1 MPLPLFS
8 IEPVAVDQQTR
19 RTLSCVSCGLFRG
32 AKSPRMPP
40 WGDFRKK
47 LLTVGEGP
55 GKTEDRVGRPWQGR
69 TGRLLDRTL
78 AELGV
83 DLERDALSTNSV
95 ICRPQDERGDDRD
108 PTPHELAC
116 CRHRY
121 LVPVLEDRRP
131 RVVLLLG
138 GHACASVLG
147 SLMSDVDDHITKWR
161 GWRVPVPE
169 WGAYVC
175 PVFHPSFVARSDD
188 KPEVD
193 TIWRRDLRAALDL
206 LDVQPPPPMD
216 YLRERV
222 TILRDEG
229 EVVGALERAN
239 EAEFFSF
246 DYETTSLRAVGH
258 ELVCISFCTSEEA
271 SYAFMWTGS
280 RRVRRAFR
288 SVLRNDRVGKI
299 SHNCKF
305 ESLWSY
311 HHFGVE
317 NIRWHMDTMLAAH
330 VLDNRPG
337 LCGLKLQSFLN
348 FGIRDYSASIS
359 SYLEASD
366 KRDPNSENRIREFIG
381 RFGEDEC
388 LIYCGLDSLI
398 TMMLANRQM
407 GQLSA

>member
-32 AKSPRMPP
+32 VNTPRMPP
-40 WGDFRKK
+40 WGDFRRR

-69 TGRLLDRTL
+69 TGKLLDRTL

-95 ICRPQDERGDDRD
+95 ACRPQDDEGDDRE

-121 LVPVLEDRRP
+121 LAPELERRRP

-147 SLMSDVDDHITKWR
+147 SLMPDVDDAITKWR

-175 PVFHPSFVARSDD
+175 PTFHPSFVARSDD
-188 KPEVD
+188 KPEVT
-193 TIWRRDLRAALDL
+193 TIWRRDLRAAIDL
-206 LDVQPPPPMD
+206 LDASPPPPMD
-216 YLRERV
+216 RLRERV
-222 TILRDEG
+222 TILRRED
-229 EVVGALERAN
+229 EVVDALGRAN

-246 DYETTSLRAVGH
+246 DYETTGLRPAAH
-258 ELVCISFCTSEEA
+258 ELVCVSFATSA
-271 SYAFMWTGS
+271 DRAYAFMWDGS

-288 SVLRNDRVGKI
+288 AVLRNPRVGKVA
-299 SHNCKF
+299 HNIKF
-305 ESLWSY
+305 ESSWS
-311 HHFGVE
+311 HVVFEVE
-317 NIRWHMDTMLAAH
+317 VVNWVWDGMLAAH
-330 VLDNRPG
+330 VYDNRPG
-337 LCGLKLQSFLN
+337 LCGLKLQLFLN
-348 FGIRDYSASIS
+348 FGIRDYSVEIDP
-359 SYLEASD
+359 YLRARD
-366 KRDPNSENRIREFIG
+366 NKDPNSENRLREFIL
-381 RFGEDEC
+381 RFGADEC
-388 LIYCGLDSLI
+388 LIYCGLDSLGEF
-398 TMMLANRQM
+398 MLMERQRE
-407 GQLSA
+407 QLG